1 MSDLNF
7 VLLRKPKLLKQ
18 YHALDLTQNDSLISF
33 IHELNGEKS
42 IPAIVTARLAGL
54 V

>member
-7 VLLRKPKLLKQ
+7 VLLRKPELLKQ
-18 YHALDLTQNDSLISF
+18 HYVVDLTQNDSLISF
-33 IHELNGEKS
+33 IHGLKS